1 MHLLLH
7 GINHQSHCHLHG
19 RESRVDLGRGDI
31 ASHNFAP
38 VFQRFPRSQYPRGAR
53 AANSISS
60 MPWSVEKLLFK
71 NSPYW
76 ADKNQYLHQQKH
88 QYLRQYLRHQKHH
101 Q

>member
-7 GINHQSHCHLHG
+7 GIDHQSHCHLHG

-38 VFQRFPRSQYPRGAR
+38 VFQRFLRPQYPRGAR

-60 MPWSVEKLLFK
+60 MPWSVKKLRFK
-71 NSPYW
+71 KSPYW
-76 ADKNQYLHQQKH
+76 ADKNQYLRQQKHQYLHQQKH
-88 QYLRQYLRHQKHH
+88 QYLHH